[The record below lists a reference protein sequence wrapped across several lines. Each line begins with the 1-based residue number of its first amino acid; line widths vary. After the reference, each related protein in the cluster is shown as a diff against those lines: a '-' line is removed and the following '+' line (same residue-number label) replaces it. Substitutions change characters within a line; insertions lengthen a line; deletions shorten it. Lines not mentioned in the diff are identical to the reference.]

1 MIQVENL
8 KEVLSSIG
16 FVRSSVGECF
26 RRDYDNCSVIV
37 DFDNKKILYP
47 EDKGLKVNDKTTSNF
62 DHPENFIVLDCVCR
76 LLEKGYRPEHIELEP
91 RWTVGREAKGGKA
104 DILVHDIDGKSL
116 LIIECKTWG
125 KEFNKEKK
133 KTEQDGGQLFSYWQQ
148 ENATRWLA
156 LYASDWIG
164 DTIQYKCLV
173 INCTD
178 DANINKFAERI
189 MISKHIRMQEMIRNI
204 LKYGMRLTKSNGLIT
219 SSLTAIVRRIRL
231 EYLLYEK
238 RN

>member
-37 DFDNKKILYP
+37 DFDNKKILHP

-91 RWTVGREAKGGKA
+91 RWTVGREAKGGK
-104 DILVHDIDGKSL
+104 
-116 LIIECKTWG
+116 
-125 KEFNKEKK
+125 
-133 KTEQDGGQLFSYWQQ
+133 
-148 ENATRWLA
+148 
-156 LYASDWIG
+156 
-164 DTIQYKCLV
+164 
-173 INCTD
+173 
-178 DANINKFAERI
+178 
-189 MISKHIRMQEMIRNI
+189 
-204 LKYGMRLTKSNGLIT
+204 
-219 SSLTAIVRRIRL
+219 
-231 EYLLYEK
+231 
-238 RN
+238 